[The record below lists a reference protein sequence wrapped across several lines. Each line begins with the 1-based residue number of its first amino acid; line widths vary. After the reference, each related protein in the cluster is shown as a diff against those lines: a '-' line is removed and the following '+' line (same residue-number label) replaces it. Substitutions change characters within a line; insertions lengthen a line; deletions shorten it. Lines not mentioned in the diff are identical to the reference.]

1 MDIIARFRYVKEIEW
16 WNEITPWKNSESKA
30 NLTEILLKIFNL
42 DFNMKMPE
50 ESNDEGKIISNI
62 FSIRE
67 FLEVD
72 YTEDINQNEDSMD
85 SDYDT
90 RRKRKV

>member
-1 MDIIARFRYVKEIEW
+1 MNFIFRYKKEIEW

-42 DFNMKMPE
+42 DFNMKIPE
-50 ESNDEGKIISNI
+50 ESNDEGKTISNI
-62 FSIRE
+62 SSIKE
-67 FLEVD
+67 FLEID

>member
-1 MDIIARFRYVKEIEW
+1 M
-16 WNEITPWKNSESKA
+16 N
-30 NLTEILLKIFNL
+30 
-42 DFNMKMPE
+42 MPE
-50 ESNDEGKIISNI
+50 ESNDEGKIILNI
-62 FSIRE
+62 SSIRE

-72 YTEDINQNEDSMD
+72 YTEDINPNEDSMD

>member
-1 MDIIARFRYVKEIEW
+1 
-16 WNEITPWKNSESKA
+16 
-30 NLTEILLKIFNL
+30 
-42 DFNMKMPE
+42 MKMPE

>member
-1 MDIIARFRYVKEIEW
+1 LDIIARFRYVKEIEW